1 MVFLTIE
8 LPDAKGVKQNL
19 KLKGHFNLSAK
30 GSDDSSCEFDLE
42 LFDVVYLI
50 HVECS
55 VSDFD
60 CISLPICRR
69 AKQLLSQEPY
79 ATRTIKMRAVG
90 GQGS

>member
-8 LPDAKGVKQNL
+8 LPDAKGVKHNL
-19 KLKGHFNLSAK
+19 KPKGHFNLSAK
-30 GSDDSSCEFDLE
+30 GSEDSPYEFDLE

-60 CISLPICRR
+60 CIGLPICRR

-79 ATRTIKMRAVG
+79 ATRTRKMRAVG

>member
-19 KLKGHFNLSAK
+19 KPKGHFNLSAK
-30 GSDDSSCEFDLE
+30 GSDDSPCEFDLE

-50 HVECS
+50 HVECN

-60 CISLPICRR
+60 CIGLPICRR
-69 AKQLLSQEPY
+69 AKQLLSQESY
-79 ATRTIKMRAVG
+79 ATRIRKMRAVG